1 MAIHYIP
8 TEYTPRKQPENFGY
22 YFSQQLMPLIQA
34 MYQQKLNQDAWKE
47 RQKIE
52 SETTRKEKIE
62 ERQYGLGK
70 EGWKPSTETFMEGE
84 PEPDMVVGGKA
95 YTAPK
100 VADPRI
106 MDAGDGGKVMLY
118 GGKAQYVAP
127 SKATNIEQKMNLL
140 VAARGGSTKVTP
152 KDLERLALGDI
163 TYDIIQETDA
173 KGEIKPGG
181 AQQYH
186 IRGED
191 IPKGWKVVKTPAAQ
205 VNITQEKPASPQE
218 RTAIASGRAS
228 IDSLNNL
235 KDLYDKAF
243 VGPVAGRAG
252 KVKDV
257 FGLNVQKQSEF
268 YAATAAF
275 KNQVIKEITGA
286 QMSEVEAR
294 RIMKQV
300 PDVDDPPT
308 VWAAKWSQSKKNLA
322 TLQRRRLEVLEQS
335 GLRVPQSEKPDPLG
349 IR

>member
-1 MAIHYIP
+1 MAVHYIP
-8 TEYTPRKQPENFGY
+8 TEYTPRKQPTNFGY
-22 YFSQQLMPLIQA
+22 YFSQAIMPLVQA

-47 RQKIE
+47 RYEIE
-52 SETTRKEKIE
+52 SEAARKAKLE
-62 ERQYGLGK
+62 ERQYQLGK
-70 EGWKPSTETFMEGE
+70 EGWQPGAETFLEGK
-84 PEPDMVVGGKA
+84 PEPDMVVGRKA
-95 YTAPK
+95 YRRPQ
-100 VADPRI
+100 PQI

-118 GGKAQYVAP
+118 GGKAQYIGP
-127 SKATNIEQKMNLL
+127 TKATNIEQKLNLL
-140 VAARGGSTKVTP
+140 IGARGGIEKVTP
-152 KDLERLALGDI
+152 KDIERLALGNI

-181 AQQYH
+181 GQQYH

-191 IPKGWKVVKTPAAQ
+191 IPKGWKIVKTPAAQ
-205 VNITQEKPASPQE
+205 VNITQEKPASAQE
-218 RTAIASGRAS
+218 RTAIATGRAS

-243 VGPVAGRAG
+243 VGPLAGRVG

-257 FGLNVQKQSEF
+257 FGLNAQKQSEF

-308 VWAAKWSQSKKNLA
+308 VWAAKWSQSKKNLEM
-322 TLQRRRLEVLEQS
+322 LQRRRLEVLKQS
-335 GLRVPQSEKPDPLG
+335 NLKVPQSEAPDPLG

>member
-1 MAIHYIP
+1 MAVHYIP
-8 TEYTPRKQPENFGY
+8 TEYSPRKQPENFGY
-22 YFSQQLMPLIQA
+22 YLSQAMMPMIQA

-47 RQKIE
+47 RYKIE
-52 SETTRKEKIE
+52 SEAGSRAKTE
-62 ERQYGLGK
+62 ERQYQLEK
-70 EGWKPSTETFMEGE
+70 SGWKPMNQDEATFLGE
-84 PEPDMVVGGKA
+84 PKPDMTVGGRE
-95 YTAPK
+95 YRS
-100 VADPRI
+100 PRPRL

-118 GGKAQYVAP
+118 GDKAQYISP
-127 SKATNIEQKMNLL
+127 QNATTIDQKLKLL
-140 VAARGGSTKVTP
+140 IGARGGIDKVTP
-152 KDLERLALGDI
+152 KDWERLALGNI
-163 TYDIIQETDA
+163 TYDIIQETDV

-186 IRGED
+186 IRGEG

-205 VNITQEKPASPQE
+205 VNITQEKPASASE

-228 IDSLNNL
+228 IDSLNNI

-243 VGPVAGRAG
+243 VGPLAGRVG
-252 KVKDV
+252 KVKDI
-257 FGLNVQKQSEF
+257 FGMNVQKQSEF

-308 VWAAKWSQSKKNLA
+308 VWAAKWSQSKKNLEI
-322 TLQRRRLEVLEQS
+322 LQRRRLEVLKQS
-335 GLRVPQSEKPDPLG
+335 NLKVPQSEKPDPLG